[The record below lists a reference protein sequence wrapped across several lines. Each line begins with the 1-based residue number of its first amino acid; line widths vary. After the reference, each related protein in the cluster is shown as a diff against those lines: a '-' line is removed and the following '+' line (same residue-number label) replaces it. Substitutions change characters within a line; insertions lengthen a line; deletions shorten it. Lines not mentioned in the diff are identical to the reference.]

1 MGQAPE
7 VIAIGEPLVAL
18 LAVGSAPLADV
29 ESFSRHVA
37 GAEANVA
44 VGLARLDRR
53 ALFLGRVGDDGFGR
67 TIVRRLR
74 GEGVDVSGVAVDPE
88 RRTGLLIR
96 ERRAL
101 GPSEVLYYRQGSAGS
116 ALGPSDVDAVADAF
130 VGARWLHLTGITP
143 ALSDVAHGAV
153 LRAIELARANDV
165 RISFDVNL
173 RRRLWSDEEAAGRLH
188 PIAVGADV
196 VFGDADELAVV
207 ARVAPTA
214 DGLDIARTLQ
224 AAGSGSVV
232 VKRGAAGA
240 TLVGQGMPVDAAAVT
255 VARVVDPVGAGDA
268 FCAGYLAALLE
279 GLDAAT
285 ALRWGNACASAA
297 LSAEG
302 DLIGLPT
309 RIELER
315 LIGDA
320 GSDTIR

>member
-1 MGQAPE
+1 MAQPPE

-44 VGLARLDRR
+44 VGLARLGRR
-53 ALFLGRVGDDGFGR
+53 ALFVGRVGDDGFGR
-67 TIVRRLR
+67 IIARRLR
-74 GEGVDVSGVAVDPE
+74 GEGVDVSGVVVDPE
-88 RRTGLLIR
+88 RRTGLLVR

-116 ALGPSDVDAVADAF
+116 ALGPGDVDAVAADF
-130 VGARWLHLTGITP
+130 HGARWLHLTGITP
-143 ALSDVAHGAV
+143 ALSDTAHGAV
-153 LRAIELARANDV
+153 LRAVELARANVV
-165 RISFDVNL
+165 RISFDINL
-173 RRRLWSDEEAAGRLH
+173 RRRLWSDEQAAKRLQ
-188 PIAVGADV
+188 PIANGANL

-207 ARVAPTA
+207 AGVAPSA
-214 DGLDIARTLQ
+214 DGLEAARKLETG
-224 AAGSGSVV
+224 GSGSVI

-240 TLVGQGMPVDAAAVT
+240 TLVGQGVAVDAAAVA
-255 VARVVDPVGAGDA
+255 VARVIDPVGAGDA

-285 ALRWGNACASAA
+285 ALRWANACAAAA

-309 RIELER
+309 RVELDR
-315 LIGDA
+315 LLGET
-320 GSDTIR
+320 GTDTIR

>member
-1 MGQAPE
+1 MAQTPE

-44 VGLARLDRR
+44 VGLARLGHR
-53 ALFLGRVGDDGFGR
+53 ALFVGRIGDDGFGR
-67 TIVRRLR
+67 TIDRRLR
-74 GEGVDVSGVAVDPE
+74 GERVDVSGLVVDPG

-116 ALGPSDVDAVADAF
+116 ALGQVDVDAAAAAF
-130 VGARWLHLTGITP
+130 RGARWLHVTGITP
-143 ALSDVAHGAV
+143 ALSDDAHGAV
-153 LRAIELARANDV
+153 LRAIDLARANDV

-173 RRRLWSDEEAAGRLH
+173 RRRLWSDDQAAERLH

-207 ARVAPTA
+207 AGVARDA
-214 DGLDIARTLQ
+214 EGLEAARALR
-224 AAGSGSVV
+224 AEGSGSVV

-240 TLVGQGMPVDAAAVT
+240 TLVGKGPPLDAAAVA
-255 VARVVDPVGAGDA
+255 VERVVDPVGAGDA

-279 GLDAAT
+279 GLDATT
-285 ALRWGNACASAA
+285 ALRWANACAGAV

-302 DLIGLPT
+302 DLVGLPT
-309 RIELER
+309 RLELER
-315 LIGDA
+315 LLSEA
-320 GSDTIR
+320 ETDTIR

>member
-7 VIAIGEPLVAL
+7 VIAVGEPLVAL
-18 LAVGSAPLADV
+18 LAVGSGPLADV

-44 VGLARLDRR
+44 VGLARLDRQ
-53 ALFLGRVGDDGFGR
+53 ALFVGRVGDDGFGR

-74 GEGVDVSGVAVDPE
+74 GEGVDVSGVVVDPE
-88 RRTGLLIR
+88 RRTGLLVR

-116 ALGPSDVDAVADAF
+116 ALGPSDVDVVADAF
-130 VGARWLHLTGITP
+130 AGARWLHLTGITP
-143 ALSDVAHGAV
+143 ALSGGAHGAI

-165 RISFDVNL
+165 LISFDINL
-173 RRRLWSDEEAAGRLH
+173 RRRLWSDEAAAERLH
-188 PIAVGADV
+188 PIAVGADL

-214 DGLDIARTLQ
+214 DGLEAARTLQ
-224 AAGSGSVV
+224 AAGCGSVV

-285 ALRWGNACASAA
+285 ALRWGNACAAAA

-309 RIELER
+309 RLELER
-315 LIGDA
+315 LIDDTGT
-320 GSDTIR
+320 DTIR